1 MRTHSI
7 IFWKK
12 LVGVPFSR
20 TAHNEKSFRALCS
33 FHGFSCFD
41 LKHHRRYS
49 IMKLNKRWISNAQ
62 GYKHGLGI
70 DRKVSERALSSRPA
84 RRPRRRRRRRHGR
97 RRRFQAR
104 RPCRRHPRRASPNP
118 LPSPSPPSPPPNM
131 ALPRPSPSPP
141 RRFPCPP
148 PPRYRRWAGPGGS
161 H

>member
-84 RRPRRRRRRRHGR
+84 RRPRRRRRGRRHH
-97 RRRFQAR
+97 RFQAR

-141 RRFPCPP
+141 PSPLPLPP
-148 PPRYRRWAGPGGS
+148 PTSLPPLGRPWW
-161 H
+161 

>member
-33 FHGFSCFD
+33 FHGFSWFD

-49 IMKLNKRWISNAQ
+49 IMKRNKRSISNAQ

-84 RRPRRRRRRRHGR
+84 RRPRRRRRGRRHH
-97 RRRFQAR
+97 RFQAR

-141 RRFPCPP
+141 PSPLPLPP
-148 PPRYRRWAGPGGS
+148 PTPLPPLGRPWW
-161 H
+161 

>member
-49 IMKLNKRWISNAQ
+49 IMKLNKRSISNAQ

-84 RRPRRRRRRRHGR
+84 RRPRRRRRGRRHH
-97 RRRFQAR
+97 RFQAR

-141 RRFPCPP
+141 PSPLPLPP
-148 PPRYRRWAGPGGS
+148 PPPLPPLGRPWW
-161 H
+161 